1 MDKLISP
8 QLKAMLA
15 SWARS
20 FVAAALALYSA
31 GETDP
36 LVLVNAGVA
45 AVVPVIIRFL
55 NKKDPAFG
63 LVAAGV
69 LGKAQEELTK
79 AASTKKKAPAKKK

>member
-1 MDKLISP
+1 MDKILTA
-8 QLKAMLA
+8 QVKAMLS

-45 AVVPVIIRFL
+45 AVVPVVIRYF

-63 LVAAGV
+63 MVAAGV
-69 LGKAQEELTK
+69 LTKASDELNK